1 MKSQIYYAMILLLNY
16 AVTFKLQVLLKE
28 HKDSI
33 RALSLEY
40 ARLVRENQELRAI
53 IKGNKHI
60 HSQHSCLSHSSVPN
74 IHFEFFLAGQEALS
88 VLQEDEEVD
97 SPAAGSGSRNDSTTT
112 EKEQVLRK
120 TAKER

>member
-1 MKSQIYYAMILLLNY
+1 MIPLLNF

-60 HSQHSCLSHSSVPN
+60 HSQHSCLSHRGVPN

-97 SPAAGSGSRNDSTTT
+97 SPAAGSGNRNDSTTT

>member
-1 MKSQIYYAMILLLNY
+1 M
-16 AVTFKLQVLLKE
+16 LKE

-53 IKGNKHI
+53 IKGNKNI
-60 HSQHSCLSHSSVPN
+60 HSQHSWSSYSGVPN
-74 IHFEFFLAGQEALS
+74 IHFELFLAGQESLS
-88 VLQEDEEVD
+88 VLQEGEDVD
-97 SPAAGSGSRNDSTTT
+97 SAAADSGSRIDSTTNG
-112 EKEQVLRK
+112 KEQGLRK